1 MVVYSHSRLSCF
13 EQCAFRFKLRYL
25 DGIKKDGV
33 TTIEAF
39 MGTLV
44 HEILEKLYKDTMHGK
59 TNSLDVLIKKYNRE
73 WKKRFNEDVRVV
85 KEEYTSENYRVM
97 GEKYITDYYNR
108 HKPFNH
114 TKTLGLE
121 KKVLLDLDGSGKYK
135 IQGFIDRLAL
145 DGKDTIE
152 IHDYKTSG
160 SLPEQKYLD
169 RDRQLA
175 LYAIAVKEM
184 YPFVKTIK
192 LIWHYLAFDI
202 DMVSS
207 RTEKQLLELK
217 KEIVSLINDIEE
229 HKSFEPKESALCR
242 WCEYQEDCPIRKHM
256 VEVKNMAPLKLHADD
271 GVTLVTKYV
280 ELKKKA
286 DAAESELKK
295 IRDALFR
302 YATEKGIDNVSG
314 KNGIIA
320 RLRTYNNLKM
330 PGKND
335 EKEINEIKT
344 ILKEKGLLDKFMVLD
359 TFNLGRAI
367 NSGQID
373 SGLAKEILKFAEKTQ
388 IRKVYLSG

>member
-59 TNSLDVLIKKYNRE
+59 TNSLVALIKKYNRE

-85 KEEYTSENYRVM
+85 KKDYTSENYRAM
-97 GEKYITDYYNR
+97 GEKYLTDYYNR
-108 HKPFNH
+108 HTPFNH
-114 TKTLGLE
+114 TKTIGLE
-121 KKVLLDLDGSGKYK
+121 KKVLIDIDGTGKYK
-135 IQGFIDRLAL
+135 LQGFIDRLAL
-145 DGKDTIE
+145 VDKTTIE

-169 RDRQLA
+169 CDRQLA
-175 LYAIAVKEM
+175 LYAIAVKDM
-184 YPFVKTIK
+184 YPFVKEIK
-192 LIWHYLAFDI
+192 LIWHYLAFDV
-202 DMVSS
+202 DMVSK

-217 KEIVSLINDIEE
+217 KEIVSLIKNIQE
-229 HKSFEPKESALCR
+229 HKSFEPKESALCN

-256 VEVKNMAPLKLHADD
+256 VEVKNMAPLKLHTDD

-286 DAAESELKK
+286 DAAETELKTV
-295 IRDALFR
+295 RDELFR
-302 YATEKGIDNVSG
+302 YAAEKGIDNVSG
-314 KNGIIA
+314 KGGIIA

-330 PGKND
+330 PGRKD
-335 EKEINEIKT
+335 EKEIEELKT
-344 ILKEKGLLDKFMVLD
+344 ILEMAGILDKFMVLD

-367 NSGQID
+367 NNGQID
-373 SGLAKEILKFAEKTQ
+373 SSLAKEILKFAEKTQ
-388 IRKVYLSG
+388 IRKVYLSE